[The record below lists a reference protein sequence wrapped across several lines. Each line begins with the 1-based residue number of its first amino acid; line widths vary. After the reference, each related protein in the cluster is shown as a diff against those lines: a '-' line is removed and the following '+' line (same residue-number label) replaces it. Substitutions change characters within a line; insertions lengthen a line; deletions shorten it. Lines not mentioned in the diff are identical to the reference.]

1 MSAIPGDPDALLRLA
16 NELDGHAGTVGQLSS
31 DSATY
36 SAQARTNSNWSGGAA
51 DAYTG
56 FTNGVSQGVAGI
68 PRPLM
73 VSPSRMWPTR

>member
-1 MSAIPGDPDALLRLA
+1 MRRPAALLRLA

-36 SAQARTNSNWSGGAA
+36 AAQARTSGTWSGPAA

-56 FTNGVSQGVAGI
+56 FTNGVS
-68 PRPLM
+68 
-73 VSPSRMWPTR
+73 TN